1 VRSPAPSKETTTKS
15 GGLPVGNFAGKV
27 RVTGAAFGAFTPG
40 VSVFEGSGS
49 VGVGEGFPGVIEG
62 VVEGLVEGLG

>member
-1 VRSPAPSKETTTKS
+1 
-15 GGLPVGNFAGKV
+15 LPVGNFAGKV

-49 VGVGEGFPGVIEG
+49 VGVGVGVGEGFPGVVEG
-62 VVEGLVEGLG
+62 LIEGLVEGLG

>member
-1 VRSPAPSKETTTKS
+1 
-15 GGLPVGNFAGKV
+15 LPVGNFAGKV

-49 VGVGEGFPGVIEG
+49 VGVGVGEGFPGVIEG
-62 VVEGLVEGLG
+62 LIEGLVEGLG